1 MSIENKHTGDGN
13 SVESLIECLYQRAE
27 AALGQRT
34 NPPAED
40 FAALSPAAA
49 QRVLHDLQVHQI
61 QLEMQNEELRR
72 MQAELDTSR
81 ASYFDLYELAPIGY
95 CTPTMPD

>member
-72 MQAELDTSR
+72 MQEGSLPTIHLDPR
-81 ASYFDLYELAPIGY
+81 YILPKEPPKD
-95 CTPTMPD
+95 